1 MNKASPTTSS
11 INYHLLILVAK
22 TINKG
27 GSHTSTMNDPTNDR
41 FGELSTQTP
50 IFFMKITLSKQ
61 EKCHWLILL
70 V

>member
-41 FGELSTQTP
+41 FGVLSTQTP

-61 EKCHWLILL
+61 EKCH
-70 V
+70 